1 MDFSALDTVG
11 WRDGVLLA
19 VGLSGVYLVL
29 TVLRLFQVGKR
40 AQQVDSRHDIEFAV
54 APASTFA
61 GVEPMIDLS
70 REIPVRFIAPPSG
83 TPAAPVAPESSA
95 MFARTTPRV
104 MPPEPVAADFARE
117 LSRSSVEVEVQQLRR
132 ESAVLREELG
142 KLREELA
149 SLKAARNVSPLYNEA
164 MTLAQQGVPAEGIS
178 GQCGISLAEA
188 ELVAA
193 LAQGQFIDQ
202 QFETDE
208 ERNGGYSDSRTGTHG

>member
-1 MDFSALDTVG
+1 MDFSALDTIG

-40 AQQVDSRHDIEFAV
+40 AQQVDSRHDAEFAV
-54 APASTFA
+54 TPASTFA

-70 REIPVRFIAPPSG
+70 REIPAQYIASPSG
-83 TPAAPVAPESSA
+83 TPAAPASSA
-95 MFARTTPRV
+95 MFTRTTPRV
-104 MPPEPVAADFARE
+104 MPPEPVPGDFARE

-142 KLREELA
+142 KLRDELA

-164 MTLAQQGVPAEGIS
+164 MALAQQGVPAEGIS

-193 LAQGQFIDQ
+193 LAQGQSIDQ

-208 ERNGGYSDSRTGTHG
+208 ERNGGYSDTRTGTHG